1 MTRFARGKLFQH
13 SLGILSLLLLG
24 AGGTAAQDAKIQTG
38 GARSGDSSEAPGAQA
53 ANVDS
58 DYRVGVGDMLQIS
71 VWKEPE
77 VSTTVPIR
85 PDGKISLPL
94 VNDLEV
100 TDKTP
105 LEIQAIV
112 AEKLSPFIKDPNVTV
127 IVRSVNSKKVYLVG
141 EVGGA
146 GAHQLMGP
154 TTVLQMLTEA
164 GGLRPFAK
172 EKDIY
177 ILRLT
182 NGKQQRF
189 RFNYKD
195 AIQGKKMEQN
205 IFLEPGDTIV
215 VP

>member
-1 MTRFARGKLFQH
+1 MTQFARGRLFHH
-13 SLGILSLLLLG
+13 SLGILSLFFLG
-24 AGGTAAQDAKIQTG
+24 AGATAAQDVASQAG
-38 GARSGDSSEAPGAQA
+38 GALSGAQA

-58 DYRVGVGDMLQIS
+58 DYRVGVGDVLQIS

-77 VSTTVPIR
+77 VSSGVLIR

-94 VNDLEV
+94 VNELEV
-100 TDKTP
+100 TGKTP

-112 AEKLSPFIKDPNVTV
+112 TEKLSPFIKDPNVTV

-141 EVGGA
+141 QVGGT
-146 GAHQLMGP
+146 GARQLMGP

-164 GGLRPFAK
+164 GGIGPFAK
-172 EKDIY
+172 AKDIY
-177 ILRLT
+177 ILRIT
-182 NGKQQRF
+182 NGKQQKF

-195 AIQGKKMEQN
+195 VIKGEKLEQN